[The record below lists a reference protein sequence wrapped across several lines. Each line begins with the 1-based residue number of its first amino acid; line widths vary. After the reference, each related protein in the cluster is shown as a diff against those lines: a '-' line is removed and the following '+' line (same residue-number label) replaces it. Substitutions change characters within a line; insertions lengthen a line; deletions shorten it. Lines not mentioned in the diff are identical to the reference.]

1 MSALLNGT
9 FGQGVLVL
17 SSSQNFKNRPSS
29 FHLNLKKSSPSS
41 LVSGTNRD
49 KDRPRNIC
57 PVPRTPATDT
67 DSELDSIKSTASNN
81 LKIDQNFWSKKTKIR
96 THGHE
101 ALREIQW
108 TDSSTL
114 LDLKFYSAV
123 FHSNREWIF
132 KVQRRS
138 GHQTRVSIA
147 SEMTLAVKFW
157 ERKISSSWW
166 ES

>member
-1 MSALLNGT
+1 MPHILYILIFYQPFNPFIKTLDFTLIFVLWNNPNSWWTNICWWVSNPLHFPQNFMSPLLNGT
-9 FGQGVLVL
+9 FGRGVLVPSL
-17 SSSQNFKNRPSS
+17 FQNFKNRPSS

-49 KDRPRNIC
+49 EDRPRNIC

-101 ALREIQW
+101 ALREIQ
-108 TDSSTL
+108 
-114 LDLKFYSAV
+114 
-123 FHSNREWIF
+123 
-132 KVQRRS
+132 
-138 GHQTRVSIA
+138 
-147 SEMTLAVKFW
+147 
-157 ERKISSSWW
+157 
-166 ES
+166 